1 MPALHPALNPLRW
14 KKSFLISIMG
24 LFLVVWFGFLDTY
37 SIYTRFQLE
46 RERRDLIR
54 QTELLVEQ
62 TAELKLRIQALE
74 NNPALLERIA
84 REEYGM
90 RRPGE
95 TIYRIRQR

>member
-1 MPALHPALNPLRW
+1 
-14 KKSFLISIMG
+14 MG
-24 LFLVVWFGFLDTY
+24 VFLVVWFGFLDTY
-37 SIYTRFQLE
+37 SLYTRFQLE
-46 RERRDLIR
+46 RDKRDLVR

-62 TAELKLRIQALE
+62 TAELKIRIQALE

-95 TIYRIRQR
+95 TVYRIRQR